1 MRTPL
6 TGRMNPLLL
15 LALLIPASVAF
26 AQAGKIARE
35 QMDPAWRQAHRML
48 DGVLDSKQQSELNV
62 LAYSTAVA
70 NLCEGFALNREQF
83 KKGFNYLAH
92 GDAASMKPEESAYFE
107 RHLLVNYG
115 VAVGLFLA
123 EGAAD
128 QAGFCKV
135 AATHR
140 GEAAYHY
147 WQ

>member
-1 MRTPL
+1 MRTSVI
-6 TGRMNPLLL
+6 GRTSAFLL
-15 LALLIPASVAF
+15 LALSVPSSVAF
-26 AQAGKIARE
+26 AQGGNTARE
-35 QMDPAWRQAHRML
+35 QLEPAWLQASRLL
-48 DGVLDSKQQSELNV
+48 DGALNPKQQSELNT
-62 LAYSTAVA
+62 LAYSAAVA

-83 KKGFNYLAH
+83 KKGFGYLKHEDSAR
-92 GDAASMKPEESAYFE
+92 MKPEETAYFE

-128 QAGFCKV
+128 QAGFCKA